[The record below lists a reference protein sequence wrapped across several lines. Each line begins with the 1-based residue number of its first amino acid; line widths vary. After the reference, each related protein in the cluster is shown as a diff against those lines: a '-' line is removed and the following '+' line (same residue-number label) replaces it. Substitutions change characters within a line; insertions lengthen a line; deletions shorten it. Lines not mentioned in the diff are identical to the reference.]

1 MDTIHQIWI
10 GDNPLPTPW
19 TDTVK
24 DFARTYHYTY
34 KLWTDSSVDDLGMD
48 EIPGLKALYQSFG
61 KELAGRADILRL
73 LILYK
78 YGGIYIDADTVIMK
92 PEKFDRFLKKQ
103 KQKHG
108 MFFGWENLTAT
119 RTRKLGLGVR
129 RLVAN
134 GIIGAEKGHPFLK
147 RLLDGIVDHSANVT
161 DTKDAWKHVGPY
173 YVTKMYMSLKKI
185 FPDVHVFPMR
195 YFYPRPW
202 AGITD
207 PELHKKVKIPGASM
221 LFQYGY
227 TTNKFD
233 AIFKK
238 RKQSQSQT
246 RRVGRR

>member
-1 MDTIHQIWI
+1 ME
-10 GDNPLPTPW
+10 
-19 TDTVK
+19 
-24 DFARTYHYTY
+24 
-34 KLWTDSSVDDLGMD
+34 
-48 EIPGLKALYQSFG
+48 EIPGLKALYTSFG
-61 KELAGRADILRL
+61 GELAGRADILRL

-92 PEKFDRFLKKQ
+92 AEKFDRFLKKNT
-103 KQKHG
+103 KG
-108 MFFGWENLTAT
+108 VFFGWENLTAT

-147 RLLDGIVDHSANVT
+147 RLLNGIVDHSANIT

-173 YVTKMYMSLKKI
+173 YVTKMYMSLKKV

-195 YFYPRPW
+195 YFYPRAW

-227 TTNKFD
+227 TTNRFD
-233 AIFKK
+233 KIFAKK
-238 RKQSQSQT
+238 RGAT
-246 RRVGRR
+246 RKKH